1 LVLSSAIFGEYTLKK
16 LAFILV
22 VFSSVFLT
30 SCAQFYDESNN
41 PQFRPVASIQD
52 IMLSIIDPNID
63 FVWNAV
69 TTIST
74 KEGIEEK
81 VPETDEDW
89 REVKKHALV
98 VLEASNLLL
107 IKGRNVAIDGVNTS
121 TGGAEL
127 SAADIQNLI
136 NSTRPE
142 FNKRALVLHDAMQLV
157 IAAIDKKDPEELIRT
172 GGLVEQACEQCH
184 SQYWY
189 PNDKRPN

>member
-1 LVLSSAIFGEYTLKK
+1 LSSAIFGEYTLKK

-30 SCAQFYDESNN
+30 ACAQFYDESNN

>member
-1 LVLSSAIFGEYTLKK
+1 MKK
-16 LAFILV
+16 LPFILV
-22 VFSSVFLT
+22 IFISIVLT
-30 SCAQFYDESNN
+30 SCAEFVDESNH
-41 PQFRPVASIQD
+41 PPFRPVASIQD
-52 IMLSIIDPNID
+52 LMLSIIDPNID

-69 TTIST
+69 TTISN

-81 VPETDEDW
+81 VPETDQDW
-89 REVKKHALV
+89 LEVKQHALV

-107 IKGRNVAIDGVNTS
+107 INGRNVAVEGVNTS
-121 TGGAEL
+121 SGGAEL

-136 NSTRPE
+136 NTTRPE
-142 FNKRALVLHDAMQLV
+142 FNKRALALHDAMQLV

-189 PNDKRPN
+189 PNDKRPH

>member
-1 LVLSSAIFGEYTLKK
+1 LYSAIFGGYTLKK
-16 LAFILV
+16 LPFILV
-22 VFSSVFLT
+22 IFSSIVLM
-30 SCAQFYDESNN
+30 SCAQLADETNN
-41 PQFRPVASIQD
+41 PQFRAVASIQD

-74 KEGIEEK
+74 KEGVEEK

-107 IKGRNVAIDGVNTS
+107 INGRNVAIDGVNTS

-127 SAADIQNLI
+127 SAADIQKLI

-142 FNKRALVLHDAMQLV
+142 FNKKALVLHDAMQLV